1 MKAAL
6 LEQYGSLEI
15 HEVPR
20 PEPGDGEVL
29 VRVRASSL
37 NAADWYGYAGKPYVG
52 RPMTGLRGPKSS
64 AAGRDFAGVVEAV
77 GAGVGMSAGDEVYGI
92 AGGAFAEYV
101 TAGKAVA
108 RKPAGLSFEEA
119 AVVPLAALTA
129 LQGLRDHGALQSG
142 QRVLGNG
149 ASGGV
154 GIFAVQIAKALG
166 AEVHAVCSTRNVEQ
180 ARGLG
185 ADRVFD

>member
-6 LEQYGSLEI
+6 LEKYGSLEI
-15 HEVPR
+15 CEVPR

-52 RPMTGLRGPKSS
+52 RAMTGLRGPRSS
-64 AAGRDFAGVVEAV
+64 AAGMDFAGIVESV
-77 GAGVGMSAGDEVYGI
+77 GAGVEHVAPGDEVYGVD
-92 AGGAFAEYV
+92 GGAFAEYV
-101 TAGKAVA
+101 AADKAVA

-129 LQGLRDHGALQSG
+129 LQGLRDHG
-142 QRVLGNG
+142 
-149 ASGGV
+149 
-154 GIFAVQIAKALG
+154 
-166 AEVHAVCSTRNVEQ
+166 
-180 ARGLG
+180 
-185 ADRVFD
+185 